1 MSFTLQY
8 AGETLAPLQDDMALT
23 LHQPLD
29 LGDDGLDIHPVL
41 DSHDIDWHSPL
52 GQRHS
57 FDHVFGNAF
66 SRQEPS
72 AAVPQDA
79 PAVWTKFGEL
89 EQEEC
94 MTPLEDIDLLPG
106 PLPESPPN
114 YYPSPEG
121 GLFDGIDDELLQAL
135 EPDVEDED
143 VAPVINETKTPVE
156 ELFEIKTE
164 DSETPDIQPPSKPQP
179 LSKTVRVELPESLL
193 LIPRS
198 CYEPF
203 EPDVPI
209 VRERIAFDT
218 LFEAAKQAGQDIDDF
233 VEFQLDDFAI
243 YCDRPRYPE
252 EMCSL
257 HNLDTKMGFG
267 GFFFDGRLS
276 VGDKAFFVRRV
287 RIAALPIDNYGTLS
301 KHTVRDKI
309 WLQST
314 FNSAREVYYRLNR
327 PAKEYQRFFNPF
339 LWVADLAKHF
349 VDYLKV
355 MGESRL
361 DVTIFHFRA
370 TFSSWLAKTHG
381 KAPVFVAWRER
392 FPSDD
397 FRTAVVANLGF
408 LHKEAIGVL
417 GASKTYKHSLWAEIW
432 EFRQYQKFPPE
443 EKKDGRRRRKRKSQI
458 EDESPTESSLD
469 GQTEDQTPADTKNNN
484 QDKYSPPTIVTQY
497 MYDCFSHLPF
507 GDRLEAMPLSD
518 KTKTMHNQLI
528 RKRHL
533 ELPAPLHTT
542 AKDISTAETQQ
553 IRDIQPGDTISTE
566 RDDEESGTM
575 WRRDISHGFHD
586 VDRWLALV
594 QRVHTDKHGRRSFDV
609 IWYYRPVDTLCGLM
623 KYPWNNELFLSDH
636 CSCGETRKIRESEV
650 LGVHNVEFG
659 GTSATTAEFFCR
671 QTYIC
676 AERKWITL
684 ENDHLHCS
692 HTTKVPKAPEFEPG
706 ETRLVILDKHSGR
719 SEPCEFVTSYEEGY
733 SDIYRFRRLLRRG
746 QVDPKAPNAR
756 PNELVYSENLV
767 EVKRHRILE
776 PCIVRF
782 FKAEQKITAPY
793 DRNGVGGFFYI
804 THQEVYDEDTG
815 ARTCVPLEAVPTTL
829 KQGFDPSKPIQ
840 RLRGLDLFCGGGN
853 FGRGLEDGGGIEMRW
868 ANDFNEKAMHTYM
881 ANTSG
886 PGAVSPFLGSID
898 ELQRLAIQ
906 GEFANNVP
914 LVGDVDFI
922 SGGSPCPGFSLLTN
936 DKTTI
941 TQRKNQSLVAAFG
954 SFIDLYRPRYGLLEN
969 VPGIVQRKSNRDQDV
984 FSQLI
989 CAIVGLGYQ
998 THFFFLDAS
1007 ACGSP
1012 QRRARVFLAFAAPGH
1027 RLPRRPNPTHAHPP
1041 HTNSFSL
1048 GNLPTGEPMAER
1060 IIPLATPFDFV
1071 SAQAATADL
1080 PPVYDSKPDI
1090 CIPFPDHRISL
1101 GATRGLRNKI
1111 KLIPTRPYGMNF
1123 AQAWYGPDRKKAG
1136 TGVLTPAERLVF
1148 PADSASSLSRSNP
1161 WSNAYGR
1168 QRPDR
1173 LIETVVTSQSP
1184 SDAKNG
1190 RTLHWQEDRVLTI
1203 MEARRAQ
1210 GFRDHEVILGSPPDQ
1225 YRVVGNSVAREVA
1238 VSLGAVFREAWA
1250 QSLVDEGRGTAAPT
1264 RPGVDVSPA
1273 VKVEEITPGPNLEEL
1288 PRSRAS
1294 RSQSRSSRTSST
1306 STTTPP
1312 PPSNGLKRQRR
1323 TSIAIEIRASK
1334 TSKTDKDDSPGRGTP
1349 SSTQGHGP
1357 SRLRESVTLGHE

>member
-1 MSFTLQY
+1 M
-8 AGETLAPLQDDMALT
+8 P
-23 LHQPLD
+23 PLD
-29 LGDDGLDIHPVL
+29 LGDDGLDIHPEVL
-41 DSHDIDWHSPL
+41 DGHDIDWHSPL
-52 GQRHS
+52 RHRHS

-66 SRQEPS
+66 VHRESS
-72 AAVPQDA
+72 AALPKDA
-79 PAVWTKFGEL
+79 PKTWTKFGEL
-89 EQEEC
+89 EQEER
-94 MTPLEDIDLLPG
+94 MTPLEDIDLLPD

-114 YYPSPEG
+114 YYYPSPED
-121 GLFDGIDDELLQAL
+121 GLFEGIDDGLLKVL
-135 EPDVEDED
+135 EPDVKEEDED
-143 VAPVINETKTPVE
+143 LAPVFEETTTSVE
-156 ELFEIKTE
+156 QVIEIKVE
-164 DSETPDIQPPSKPQP
+164 APDTQQ
-179 LSKTVRVELPESLL
+179 LSNTVRVELPESLL
-193 LIPRS
+193 LVPRS

-203 EPDVPI
+203 EPDAPI
-209 VRERIAFDT
+209 VRERIAFNA
-218 LFEAAKQAGQDIDDF
+218 LFEAAQQAGQDIDDF

-257 HNLDTKMGFG
+257 HNLDTKSGFG
-267 GFFFDGRLS
+267 GFFFDGKLS
-276 VGDKAFFVRRV
+276 VGDKAFFVRRI

-301 KHTVRDKI
+301 KHTVRNKI
-309 WLQST
+309 WLQSA
-314 FNSAREVYYRLNR
+314 FNASREVYYRLNR
-327 PAKEYQRFFNPF
+327 PAKEYRRFFNPF

-355 MGESRL
+355 MGESQL

-370 TFSSWLAKTHG
+370 TFNSWLAKTHG
-381 KAPVFVAWRER
+381 EAPVFVAWRKQ

-397 FRTAVVANLGF
+397 FRSAIVANLGF

-417 GASKTYKHSLWAEIW
+417 GARKTYKHTLWAEIW
-432 EFRQYQKFPPE
+432 EFRRYQKFPAE
-443 EKKDGRRRRKRKSQI
+443 KEKKTGQRRKRKSQI
-458 EDESPTESSLD
+458 EVESSTESSLD
-469 GQTEDQTPADTKNNN
+469 GATEDQASADTKNNSN
-484 QDKYSPPTIVTQY
+484 SNKDSPPTIVTQY

-507 GDRLEAMPLSD
+507 GDRLEAMLLSE
-518 KTKTMHNQLI
+518 KTKTMRNQLI

-542 AKDISTAETQQ
+542 AKAISTAETEQ

-566 RDDEESGTM
+566 RDDEESGTK

-594 QRVHTDKHGRRSFDV
+594 QRVHVDKRGRRSFDV

-636 CSCGETRKIRESEV
+636 CSCGEKSKIRESEV

-676 AERKWITL
+676 DERKWITL
-684 ENDHLHCS
+684 EKDHLHCS
-692 HTTKVPKAPEFEPG
+692 HTTTAPKAPEFEPG
-706 ETRLVILDKHSGR
+706 ETRLVILDKNSGR
-719 SEPCEFVTSYEEGY
+719 SEPCEFVASYEEDG

-756 PNELVYSENLV
+756 LNELVYSENLV
-767 EVKRHRILE
+767 EVRRRRILE
-776 PCIVRF
+776 PCFVRF
-782 FKAEQKITAPY
+782 FKAGQAIAAPY
-793 DRNGVGGFFYI
+793 DRDGVGGFFYI
-804 THQEVYDEDTG
+804 THEEVYDESTG
-815 ARTCVPLEAVPTTL
+815 TRSYVPLEIFPSSL
-829 KQGFDPSKPIQ
+829 KQGFDPSEPIE

-868 ANDFNEKAMHTYM
+868 ANDFNDKAMHTYM
-881 ANTSG
+881 ANTSS
-886 PGAVSPFLGSID
+886 PGAVAPFLGSID
-898 ELQRLAIQ
+898 DLQRLAIL
-906 GEFANNVP
+906 GEFADNVP

-936 DKTTI
+936 DKTTV

-1060 IIPLATPFDFV
+1060 IMPLATPFDFV

-1080 PPVYDSKPDI
+1080 PAVYDSKPDI

-1101 GATRGLRNKI
+1101 GVTRQLRNKI
-1111 KLIPTRPYGMNF
+1111 NLIPTRPFGTNF

-1136 TGVLTPAERLVF
+1136 AGVLTPSDRLVF
-1148 PADSASSLSRSNP
+1148 PADTGSAMSRCSP
-1161 WSNAYGR
+1161 MSNAYGR

-1173 LIETVVTSQSP
+1173 LIETVVTGQSP

-1190 RTLHWQEDRVLTI
+1190 RTLHWREDRVLTI

-1210 GFRDHEVILGSPPDQ
+1210 GFRDHEVILGLPPDQ
-1225 YRVVGNSVAREVA
+1225 YRVVGNSVAREIA

-1250 QSLVDEGRGTAAPT
+1250 QSLADERRGIAAPT
-1264 RPGVDVSPA
+1264 RLGVEVSPA
-1273 VKVEEITPGPNLEEL
+1273 VKVDEIPSEPPASTRIEEPPP
-1288 PRSRAS
+1288 PRSQTS
-1294 RSQSRSSRTSST
+1294 RSQSRSSRAPST
-1306 STTTPP
+1306 PITTPP
-1312 PPSNGLKRQRR
+1312 PPPSSGSKRQRR
-1323 TSIAIEIRASK
+1323 SSIAIEIRAFK
-1334 TSKTDKDDSPGRGTP
+1334 TSKSEKDDSPGRGTP
-1349 SSTQGHGP
+1349 GSTQGHHQP
-1357 SRLRESVTLGHE
+1357 SRLRQSVTLDSE

>member
-1 MSFTLQY
+1 MSFILQH
-8 AGETLAPLQDDMALT
+8 AGETLGPLEYNRALT

-29 LGDDGLDIHPVL
+29 LGDDGLDIHPDVL
-41 DSHDIDWHSPL
+41 DSHEIDWHSSL
-52 GQRHS
+52 GHRHS

-66 SRQEPS
+66 VRQEPP
-72 AAVPQDA
+72 AALPQDA
-79 PAVWTKFGEL
+79 PAVWTKFGEP
-89 EQEEC
+89 EQEER
-94 MTPLEDIDLLPG
+94 MIPLEDIDLLPG

-114 YYPSPEG
+114 YYPSPKD
-121 GLFDGIDDELLQAL
+121 GLFEGIDDELLRTL
-135 EPDVEDED
+135 GPNFEDEE
-143 VAPVINETKTPVE
+143 VAPVVDETTSPSE
-156 ELFEIKTE
+156 EPIEIKE
-164 DSETPDIQPPSKPQP
+164 EAPEVPDTQQ
-179 LSKTVRVELPESLL
+179 LSKTVRVEFPESLL
-193 LIPRS
+193 LTPRS

-203 EPDVPI
+203 EPGVPV
-209 VRERIAFDT
+209 VRERVAFYT
-218 LFEAAKQAGQDIDDF
+218 LFEAAKKAGQDIDDF

-243 YCDRPRYPE
+243 YCDRPKYPQ

-257 HNLDTKMGFG
+257 HNLDTKSGFG
-267 GFFFDGRLS
+267 DLFLDGKLS
-276 VGDKAFFVRRV
+276 VGDTAFFVRRV

-309 WLQST
+309 WLQSA
-314 FNSAREVYYRLNR
+314 FNSTREVYYRLNR
-327 PAKEYQRFFNPF
+327 PAKEYRRFFNPF

-361 DVTIFHFRA
+361 DVTILHFRA

-381 KAPVFVAWRER
+381 EAPVFAAWRKQ
-392 FPSDD
+392 FPRND
-397 FRTAVVANLGF
+397 FRSAIVANLGF

-432 EFRQYQKFPPE
+432 EFRHYQKFPPE
-443 EKKDGRRRRKRKSQI
+443 EKKDGRRRKRRPWY
-458 EDESPTESSLD
+458 EYESTTESSPD
-469 GQTEDQTPADTKNNN
+469 GTTEDQTPAVTKNKRQNKN
-484 QDKYSPPTIVTQY
+484 SPPTIVTQY

-507 GDRLEAMPLSD
+507 GDRLEAVPLSD
-518 KTKTMHNQLI
+518 KTRTMRNQLI

-553 IRDIQPGDTISTE
+553 IREIQPGDTISTQ
-566 RDDEESGTM
+566 RDDEESGTK

-594 QRVHTDKHGRRSFDV
+594 QRVHTDKRGRRSFDV

-636 CSCGETRKIRESEV
+636 CSCDETSKIREDEV

-676 AERKWITL
+676 DERKWITL
-684 ENDHLHCS
+684 ENGHLHCS
-692 HTTKVPKAPEFEPG
+692 HTTKAPKAAEFEPG

-719 SEPCEFVTSYEEGY
+719 SEPCEFVASYEEDR
-733 SDIYRFRRLLRRG
+733 SDIYRFRRLFRRG
-746 QVDPKAPNAR
+746 QVDPKTPNAW

-767 EVKRHRILE
+767 EVRRYRILE
-776 PCIVRF
+776 PCFVRF
-782 FKAEQKITAPY
+782 FKAGQEIAAPY

-804 THQEVYDEDTG
+804 THQEVYDEGTG
-815 ARTCVPLEAVPTTL
+815 TRSYVPLEVFPSTL
-829 KQGFDPSKPIQ
+829 KQGFDPFEPIQ

-881 ANTSG
+881 ANTSA
-886 PGAVSPFLGSID
+886 PGAVAPFLGSID
-898 ELQRLAIQ
+898 DLQRLAIQ
-906 GEFANNVP
+906 GDFSDNVP
-914 LVGDVDFI
+914 PVGHVDFI

-954 SFIDLYRPRYGLLEN
+954 SFVDLYRPRYGLLEN

-1007 ACGSP
+1007 SCGSP
-1012 QRRARVFLAFAAPGH
+1012 QRRARVFLAFSAPGH
-1027 RLPRRPNPTHAHPP
+1027 RLPRRPDPTHAHPP

-1060 IIPLATPFDFV
+1060 LMPAATPFDFV

-1090 CIPFPDHRISL
+1090 CVPFPDHRISL
-1101 GATRGLRNKI
+1101 GATRQLRSRI
-1111 KLIPTRPYGMNF
+1111 KLIPTRPLGANF
-1123 AQAWYGPDRKKAG
+1123 AQAWYGPDRKKPGA
-1136 TGVLTPAERLVF
+1136 GVLTPAERLVF
-1148 PADSASSLSRSNP
+1148 PADTGSSLSRSSP

-1173 LIETVVTSQSP
+1173 LIDAVVTSQSP

-1250 QSLVDEGRGTAAPT
+1250 QTLADEGRGTAAPA

-1273 VKVEEITPGPNLEEL
+1273 VKVEEVTPGPTASVNVEEA

-1306 STTTPP
+1306 PTTTPP
-1312 PPSNGLKRQRR
+1312 PPLSGTKRQRR
-1323 TSIAIEIRASK
+1323 TSIAVEIRPSK
-1334 TSKTDKDDSPGRGTP
+1334 VSKTDKDESPGRVT
-1349 SSTQGHGP
+1349 SSNTQDRRP
-1357 SRLRESVTLGHE
+1357 SRLRESVTLDHE

>member
-1 MSFTLQY
+1 M
-8 AGETLAPLQDDMALT
+8 P
-23 LHQPLD
+23 
-29 LGDDGLDIHPVL
+29 
-41 DSHDIDWHSPL
+41 
-52 GQRHS
+52 
-57 FDHVFGNAF
+57 
-66 SRQEPS
+66 EPS
-72 AAVPQDA
+72 AALPQDT
-79 PAVWTKFGEL
+79 PAVWTKFSEL
-89 EQEEC
+89 EQEERL
-94 MTPLEDIDLLPG
+94 TPLEDVDLLPG

-121 GLFDGIDDELLQAL
+121 GLFDGIDDELLQEL

-143 VAPVINETKTPVE
+143 VAPVVDGTTTPIE
-156 ELFEIKTE
+156 ELIEVKSE
-164 DSETPDIQPPSKPQP
+164 ASETPETSNTQQ

-209 VRERIAFDT
+209 VRERIAFNA

-243 YCDRPRYPE
+243 YCDRPKYPQ

-257 HNLDTKMGFG
+257 HLLDTKNGFG
-267 GFFFDGRLS
+267 DFFFDGKLS
-276 VGDKAFFVRRV
+276 VGDTAFFVRRI

-301 KHTVRDKI
+301 KHTVRNKI
-309 WLQST
+309 WLQSA

-327 PAKEYQRFFNPF
+327 PAKEYRRFFNPF

-361 DVTIFHFRA
+361 DVTIFHFRV
-370 TFSSWLAKTHG
+370 TFSSWLVKTHG
-381 KAPVFVAWRER
+381 EAPEFAAWRR
-392 FPSDD
+392 QFPGSD
-397 FRTAVVANLGF
+397 FRSAVVANLGF

-432 EFRQYQKFPPE
+432 DFKQYQRFPPE
-443 EKKDGRRRRKRKSQI
+443 EKDGQRRRRKSQTQI
-458 EDESPTESSLD
+458 ESSTESSLD
-469 GQTEDQTPADTKNNN
+469 GTAEDHTSTDIKNNSQN
-484 QDKYSPPTIVTQY
+484 KHSPPTIVTQY

-507 GDRLEAMPLSD
+507 GDRLKAMSLSD
-518 KTKTMHNQLI
+518 KTKAMRNQLI

-553 IRDIQPGDTISTE
+553 IRDIQPGDTISTQ
-566 RDDEESGTM
+566 RDDQESGTK

-594 QRVHTDKHGRRSFDV
+594 QRVHTDKRGRRSFDV

-676 AERKWITL
+676 DERKWITL
-684 ENDHLHCS
+684 ENGHLHCS
-692 HTTKVPKAPEFEPG
+692 HTTKAPKAQEFVPG
-706 ETRLVILDKHSGR
+706 ETRLVILDKYSGR
-719 SEPCEFVTSYEEGY
+719 SEPCEFVASYEEDRG
-733 SDIYRFRRLLRRG
+733 DIYRFRRLLRRR
-746 QVDPKAPNAR
+746 QVDPKSPNAR
-756 PNELVYSENLV
+756 PNELVYSDILV
-767 EVKRHRILE
+767 EVKRRRILE
-776 PCIVRF
+776 PCFVRF
-782 FKAEQKITAPY
+782 FKAGQEIAAPY
-793 DRNGVGGFFYI
+793 DRDGVGGFFYI
-804 THQEVYDEDTG
+804 THQEVHDEDTG
-815 ARTCVPLEAVPTTL
+815 TRSYVPLEAFPSTL
-829 KQGFDPSKPIQ
+829 RQGFNPFKPIQ

-881 ANTSG
+881 ANTSA
-886 PGAVSPFLGSID
+886 PGAVAPFLGSID
-898 ELQRLAIQ
+898 DLQRLAIQ
-906 GEFANNVP
+906 GEFSDNVP
-914 LVGDVDFI
+914 PVGHVDFI
-922 SGGSPCPGFSLLTN
+922 SGGSPCPGFSCLTN

-954 SFIDLYRPRYGLLEN
+954 SFVDLYRPRYGLLEN
-969 VPGIVQRKSNRDQDV
+969 VPGIVQRRSNRDQDV

-1027 RLPRRPNPTHAHPP
+1027 RLPRRPDPTHAHPP
-1041 HTNSFSL
+1041 HTNSFGL

-1060 IIPLATPFDFV
+1060 IMPEATPFDFV

-1101 GATRGLRNKI
+1101 GATRQLRNKMA
-1111 KLIPTRPYGMNF
+1111 LIPTRPFGMNF

-1136 TGVLTPAERLVF
+1136 AGVLTPAERLVF
-1148 PADSASSLSRSNP
+1148 PADTGSSLSRSSP

-1210 GFRDHEVILGSPPDQ
+1210 GFRDHDVILGSPSDQ

-1250 QSLVDEGRGTAAPT
+1250 QSLADEGRDTAAPT
-1264 RPGVDVSPA
+1264 RLGVEEMSPA
-1273 VKVEEITPGPNLEEL
+1273 VKVEEIAPSPVTSINVEEPL
-1288 PRSRAS
+1288 RSRAS

-1306 STTTPP
+1306 PTTTPP
-1312 PPSNGLKRQRR
+1312 PSNGSKRQRR
-1323 TSIAIEIRASK
+1323 TSITIEIRASK
-1334 TSKTDKDDSPGRGTP
+1334 ASKMDKEDSPGRGTP
-1349 SSTQGHGP
+1349 GSTQGHRP
-1357 SRLRESVTLGHE
+1357 SRLRESVTLDHE